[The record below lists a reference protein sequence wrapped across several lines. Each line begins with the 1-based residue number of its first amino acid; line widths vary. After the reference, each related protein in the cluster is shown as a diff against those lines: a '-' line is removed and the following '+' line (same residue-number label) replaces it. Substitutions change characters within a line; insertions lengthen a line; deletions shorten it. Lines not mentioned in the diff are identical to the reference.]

1 MLRRVG
7 AIGDIHAE
15 DEALERA
22 LAFLREEAVDSI
34 VAVGDIVDGHGDAGR
49 CFRLLSE
56 NGVHAVRGNHDR
68 WALADVMRD
77 LPNATTG
84 LELDQRAFLDALPVT
99 RSFET
104 PAGPLLL
111 CHGLGDDDMS
121 GVTLDDYGYA
131 LESNNALQE
140 LLATKEYR
148 FVINGHTHRRMVRD
162 LGGLTVINVGTIFRD
177 HEPCFAIVDFEGG
190 QVNFYEIPRGSE
202 IRPAARHEL

>member
-34 VAVGDIVDGHGDAGR
+34 VAVGDIVDGHGDAAR
-49 CFRLLSE
+49 CFRLLAA
-56 NGVHAVRGNHDR
+56 NGVHVVRGNHDR

-77 LPNATTG
+77 LPNATA
-84 LELDQRAFLDALPVT
+84 LEVEQRAFLEALPVT
-99 RSFET
+99 RAFET

-131 LESNNALQE
+131 LESNSALQE

-177 HEPCFAIVDFEGG
+177 HEPCFAIVDFEVG
-190 QVNFYEIPRGSE
+190 QVNFYEIPTASE
-202 IRPAARHEL
+202 IRRSARHEL